1 MCWEATN
8 IHTDV
13 LSMDTDITDLRD
25 AAIALEYHGEEQEAE
40 RIKQYVDERA
50 GFRRKLIN
58 GLKTTLFYSI
68 LIGAS
73 VGTIVG
79 FIFTMYDGLYL
90 SAMLIL
96 LLGILELIVATFTS
110 KVVQDMENTFEDL

>member
-1 MCWEATN
+1 
-8 IHTDV
+8 
-13 LSMDTDITDLRD
+13 MDTDITDLRD
-25 AAIALEYHGEEQEAE
+25 VAITLEYHDEEQKAE
-40 RIKQYVDERA
+40 LIKQYVDERA

-79 FIFTMYDGLYL
+79 FIFSMYDGLYL
-90 SAMLIL
+90 NAMLIL
-96 LLGILELIVATFTS
+96 LLGIVELIVATFTS
-110 KVVQDMENTFEDL
+110 KVVKDMENTFEDL

>member
-1 MCWEATN
+1 
-8 IHTDV
+8 
-13 LSMDTDITDLRD
+13 MDTDITDLRD